1 MKLEL
6 IKEIDFEGKIWYY
19 ISKDGRFVSGSLK
32 SKFDD
37 AFAIYKTIKDGI
49 ILKKEVILSDDILG

>member
-19 ISKDGRFVSGSLK
+19 ISKDGDFVSGSLK
-32 SKFDD
+32 SKFED
-37 AFAIYKTIKDGI
+37 ALKMFQTIKEGI
-49 ILKKEVILSDDILG
+49 TAKKEVLLSEDI